1 MGEDQC
7 IEMRKRPY
15 DALAWIQW
23 LADKRAGKNP
33 PLPAA
38 R

>member
-1 MGEDQC
+1 ME
-7 IEMRKRPY
+7 KWPY
-15 DALAWIQW
+15 NTPKWKEW

-33 PLPAA
+33 PLRADA